1 MPRRKYIIH
10 EYTTDRIKKSFGRI
24 ISRNK
29 QANQSRAAFG
39 KVSTIFFYSSM
50 TDTLDVFFFFDVDNL
65 IMMER
70 KKKGKK
76 NK

>member
-50 TDTLDVFFFFDVDNL
+50 TDIFDVDNL

-70 KKKGKK
+70 KKKEKK
-76 NK
+76 